1 MQTRPTNGANTLIT
15 KQKNVKP
22 DKLFDAADSARML
35 LDVVDSLDETDNG
48 SFFDYARSISRSLLH
63 W

>member
-1 MQTRPTNGANTLIT
+1 M

-48 SFFDYARSISRSLLH
+48 SFFDYARCLLYAETLNPKSQTQNPKP
-63 W
+63 

>member
-1 MQTRPTNGANTLIT
+1 M

-63 W
+63 

>member
-1 MQTRPTNGANTLIT
+1 M

-48 SFFDYARSISRSLLH
+48 SFFDYHIRIATVETPSERESARERESER
-63 W
+63 